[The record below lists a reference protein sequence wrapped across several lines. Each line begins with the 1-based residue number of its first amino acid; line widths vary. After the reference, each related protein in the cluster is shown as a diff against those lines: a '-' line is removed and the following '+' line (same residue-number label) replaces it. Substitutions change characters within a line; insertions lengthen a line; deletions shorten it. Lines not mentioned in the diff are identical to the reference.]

1 MIIQMLSFQLSIS
14 RKDRTKTG
22 HALGEPGSR
31 STHAEPQRDM
41 PPIVCSLLRIIMH
54 SAMVMGGSRNP
65 QVIVRHS
72 GWLSE
77 NEHSGDF
84 FYPLNAITRHCPS
97 L

>member
-1 MIIQMLSFQLSIS
+1 
-14 RKDRTKTG
+14 
-22 HALGEPGSR
+22 
-31 STHAEPQRDM
+31 
-41 PPIVCSLLRIIMH
+41 MH

-72 GWLSE
+72 EWLSE

-84 FYPLNAITRHCPS
+84 FYPLNAITRHCSS